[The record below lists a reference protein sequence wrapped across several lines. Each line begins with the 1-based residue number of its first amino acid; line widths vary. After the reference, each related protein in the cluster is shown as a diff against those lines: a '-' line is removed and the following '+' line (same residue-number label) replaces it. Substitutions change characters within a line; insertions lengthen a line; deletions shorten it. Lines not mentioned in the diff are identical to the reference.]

1 MTFIVPFDGTPLARA
16 ALARASTYGDALVE
30 EVLAVSVVPDDDLYA
45 MEKGWVDSTDE
56 FEQAAVAGTLKGM
69 VADVAA
75 DAAFEWRATTDPA
88 AEAIIEE
95 IETVTASVQPAAVFL
110 GSENVGQIVTPLS
123 SVGGGVAADEDYDV
137 HIVRKW
143 SPVE

>member
-16 ALARASTYGDALVE
+16 ALARACTYGEALVE

-56 FEQAAVAGTLKGM
+56 FEQVAVAGTLEQM
-69 VADVAA
+69 VADVDT
-75 DAAFEWRATTDPA
+75 DAVFEWRPTSEPS

-110 GSENVGQIVTPLS
+110 GSENAGQIVTPLS

-143 SPVE
+143 APVE